1 MIIKEI
7 RIKNFRSYYGE
18 DNRFEFSDGL
28 TLILGDNGDGKTT
41 FFEAL
46 QWLFNT
52 SLDNGNIDNVS
63 EMRKSQL
70 GIGEQ
75 DEVSVFMS
83 FEHDGLKSVEK
94 SFTFEKTGDFSFRV
108 GKINYIGYEDTA
120 SGREQVS
127 GKMLINRCYDA
138 FIQRFSMFKG
148 ESELNVFDNSAALK
162 ELVDKFSDIRDFD
175 QLVEISSIFEE
186 KSNAAYLKEMKSDE
200 KVSREAK
207 SLELKIQ
214 HVSEDISQKKKDIKE
229 KRDSVDLY
237 NSRLKEL
244 EQNQETSERYKEI
257 EERRKTQQDKKTKI
271 MSQIAMVDYNHALL
285 DKFWILAP
293 YPKILQEFKQKCS
306 DFSKDKRRLEREF
319 DREQAEAIGKLK
331 AVKEIQGSLVNGST
345 ELPWYLPDKE
355 TMEEMIHD
363 HICKVCGRPAP
374 EGSEA
379 YEFMLNKLKD
389 YKKHVEAKIQKE
401 FEAKEIEEKTL
412 FKNNH
417 IENLHSLS
425 ISLSGSN
432 ESEISNIAI
441 EINTRLELVARLRDD
456 LKSVERK
463 LQDIMDEK
471 SRLLIQ
477 AGNVSESVL
486 EKNFNDIKGLFEQ
499 KGRAELRLTELT
511 NELSMLQRQMTGLQ
525 QELEDL
531 NPSSGQIKVLRDV
544 HRALEEISK
553 AFACAKEANL
563 RRFLNELSEK
573 ANEYL
578 EILSA
583 DDFHG
588 VIRLV
593 QTADDSTEIKLFS
606 CNNPK
611 SDDFSKMTEII
622 KPSGSQKTE
631 MYISVLFAISD
642 FTKEKRDEDYPLIF
656 DAATSSF
663 GDAKEDEFYNVI
675 DGLEKQCIIVTKDF
689 MTKGVVRTKDIE
701 KLSCPVY
708 RIKKA
713 EGFDK
718 NNMSTIRTTVKKLK
732 D

>member
-7 RIKNFRSYYGE
+7 RIKNFRSYYG
-18 DNRFEFSDGL
+18 DNNRFEFSDGL

-46 QWLFNT
+46 EWLFKT
-52 SLDNGNIDNVS
+52 ELDRGNKELENVS
-63 EMRKSQL
+63 EMRKSKL
-70 GIGEQ
+70 EIGEQ

-94 SFTFEKTGDFSFRV
+94 SFTFERTGETSYRA
-108 GKINYIGYEDTA
+108 GKISYIGYEDTA

-127 GKMLINRCYDA
+127 GKLLINRCYDS

-148 ESELNVFDNSAALK
+148 ESKLDVFDDKTALK
-162 ELVDKFSDIRDFD
+162 SLVDKFSDIKTFD
-175 QLVEISSIFEE
+175 ELVESASSFEA
-186 KSNAAYLKEMKSDE
+186 KANSAYLKEMKSDE
-200 KVSREAK
+200 KVSKEAK

-214 HVSEDISQKKKDIKE
+214 RVSNDIAQKKRDIKE
-229 KRDSVDLY
+229 KQSSLELY
-237 NSRLKEL
+237 SSRLKEL

-257 EERRKTQQDKKTKI
+257 EDRRKTQQEKKNKLN
-271 MSQIAMVDYNHALL
+271 SQIGMVDYNHALL

-293 YPKILQEFKQKCS
+293 YPEILQEFKQKCS
-306 DFSKDKRRLEREF
+306 AFSKEKRRLEREF

-331 AVKEIQGSLVNGST
+331 AVKEIQGTLINGST
-345 ELPWYLPDKE
+345 ELPWYLPDQE

-363 HICKVCGRPAP
+363 HVCKVCGRPAP
-374 EGSEA
+374 EGSDA
-379 YEFMLNKLKD
+379 YEFMVHKLED
-389 YKKHVEAKIQKE
+389 YKRHVEAKLKKE
-401 FEAKEIEEKTL
+401 LAEKELENKTL
-412 FKNNH
+412 FKFNH
-417 IENLHSLS
+417 IESLHSLS
-425 ISLSGSN
+425 ISLSGN
-432 ESEISNIAI
+432 AESQISNIAT
-441 EINTRLELVARLRDD
+441 EINERQELVARLREE
-456 LKSVERK
+456 LKTVEGK

-486 EKNFNDIKGLFEQ
+486 EKDFNDIKGLFDQ
-499 KGRAELRLTELT
+499 QRRAEIRLTEMN
-511 NELSMLQRQMTGLQ
+511 NELSLLLNQLKGLQ
-525 QELEDL
+525 SEFDAL
-531 NPSSGQIKVLRDV
+531 NPSSGQVKVLRDV
-544 HRALEEISK
+544 HKALEEISK
-553 AFACAKEANL
+553 AFANAKEANL
-563 RRFLNELSEK
+563 RRFLSDLSEK

-578 EILSA
+578 DILSA

-588 VIRLV
+588 VIRLA
-593 QTADDSTEIKLFS
+593 QTADESTEIKLFS
-606 CNNPK
+606 SNK
-611 SDDFSKMTEII
+611 TEIT

-663 GDAKEDEFYNVI
+663 GDSKEEEFYNVI
-675 DGLEKQCIIVTKDF
+675 DRLDKQCIIVTKDF
-689 MTKGVVRTKDIE
+689 MTKGVVRNKDIE

-713 EGFDK
+713 DGFDK
-718 NNMSTIRTTVKKLK
+718 NNMATIRSTVKKLK

>member
-7 RIKNFRSYYGE
+7 IIKNFRSYYGE
-18 DNRFEFSDGL
+18 NNRFEFSDGL

-52 SLDNGNIDNVS
+52 SLDNGNIENVS
-63 EMRKSQL
+63 EMRKSEL
-70 GIGEQ
+70 AVGEQ

-83 FEHDGLKSVEK
+83 FEHDGVKSVEK
-94 SFTFEKTGDFSFRV
+94 SFVFERTSDSSFRV
-108 GKINYIGYEDTA
+108 GKTNYVGYEDTD
-120 SGREQVS
+120 SGREKVS
-127 GKMLINRCYDA
+127 GKILINRCYDA

-148 ESELNVFDNSAALK
+148 ESELNVFDNSSALK

-175 QLVEISSIFEE
+175 QLVEFSNKFEE
-186 KSNAAYLKEMKSDE
+186 NSKAAYLKEMKSDE
-200 KVSREAK
+200 KVSKEAK

-214 HVSEDISQKKKDIKE
+214 HVSENISQKKTEIKE
-229 KRDSVDLY
+229 KQASVDY
-237 NSRLKEL
+237 YTSTLKEL

-257 EERRKTQQDKKTKI
+257 EDRRKTQQDKKTKI
-271 MSQIAMVDYNHALL
+271 MSQIAMIDYNHALL

-293 YPKILQEFKQKCS
+293 YLKILQDFKQKCS
-306 DFSKDKRRLEREF
+306 TFSKEKRKQEREF
-319 DREQAEAIGKLK
+319 DCQQAEAIGKLK
-331 AVKEIQGSLVNGST
+331 AVKEIQGSLINGST
-345 ELPWYLPDKE
+345 ELPWYLPDQE

-379 YEFMLNKLKD
+379 YEFMIHKLED

-401 FEAKEIEEKTL
+401 LATKEIEEKIL
-412 FKNNH
+412 FKNKH

-425 ISLSGSN
+425 ISLSGNN
-432 ESEISNIAI
+432 ESEISNIAV
-441 EINTRLELVARLRDD
+441 EIDERLQFVARLRED
-456 LKSVERK
+456 LKSVEAK

-477 AGNVSESVL
+477 AGNVSEAVL

-499 KGRAELRLTELT
+499 KGRAELRLSEL
-511 NELSMLQRQMTGLQ
+511 NSELSVLNTQMNGLK
-525 QELEDL
+525 QELDDL
-531 NPSSGQIKVLRDV
+531 NPSGGQVKVLRDV

-553 AFACAKEANL
+553 AFASAKESNL

-588 VIRLV
+588 VIRLI

-606 CNNPK
+606 CNDP
-611 SDDFSKMTEII
+611 SSADFSKTTEIT

-631 MYISVLFAISD
+631 MYISVLFAIAD

-675 DGLEKQCIIVTKDF
+675 DGLDKQCIIVTKDF
-689 MTKGVVRTKDIE
+689 MTKGVVRTNDIE

-718 NNMSTIRTTVKKLK
+718 NNMATIRTTVKKLK

>member
-7 RIKNFRSYYGE
+7 RIKNFRSYYG
-18 DNRFEFSDGL
+18 DNNRFEFSEGL

-46 QWLFNT
+46 EWLFKT
-52 SLDNGNIDNVS
+52 ELDRGNKELENVS
-63 EMRKSQL
+63 EMRKSKL
-70 GIGEQ
+70 EIGEW

-94 SFTFEKTGDFSFRV
+94 SFTFERTGKTSYRA
-108 GKINYIGYEDTA
+108 GKISYVGYEDTN

-127 GKMLINRCYDA
+127 GKLLINRCYDS

-148 ESELNVFDNSAALK
+148 ESKLDVFDDKTALK
-162 ELVDKFSDIRDFD
+162 SLVDKFSDIKAFD
-175 QLVEISSIFEE
+175 ELVETASSFEA
-186 KSNAAYLKEMKSDE
+186 KANSAYLKEMKSDK
-200 KVSREAK
+200 KVAQEAK
-207 SLELKIQ
+207 SLEFKIQ
-214 HVSEDISQKKKDIKE
+214 RVSHDMAQKKKDIKE
-229 KRDSVDLY
+229 KQTSLEVY
-237 NSRLKEL
+237 SSRLKEL

-257 EERRKTQQDKKTKI
+257 EDRRKTQYEKKIKLK
-271 MSQIAMVDYNHALL
+271 SQIAMVDYNHALL

-306 DFSKDKRRLEREF
+306 AYSKEKRRLEREF

-331 AVKEIQGSLVNGST
+331 AVKEIQGTLINGST
-345 ELPWYLPDKE
+345 ELPWYLPDQE

-363 HICKVCGRPAP
+363 HVCKVCGRPAP
-374 EGSEA
+374 EGSDA
-379 YEFMLNKLKD
+379 YEFMVHKLED
-389 YKKHVEAKIQKE
+389 YKKHVEAKLKNE
-401 FEAKEIEEKTL
+401 LAEKEIQNKTL

-417 IENLHSLS
+417 IESLHSLS
-425 ISLSGSN
+425 ISLSGN
-432 ESEISNIAI
+432 AESQISNIAM
-441 EINTRLELVARLRDD
+441 EINERQELVARLRND
-456 LKSVERK
+456 LKTVEGK

-477 AGNVSESVL
+477 AGNISESVL
-486 EKNFNDIKGLFEQ
+486 EKDFNDIKGLFDQ
-499 KGRAELRLTELT
+499 KGRAEICITEMN
-511 NELSMLQRQMTGLQ
+511 NELALLQNQLKGLQ
-525 QELEDL
+525 SEFDAL
-531 NPSSGQIKVLRDV
+531 NPSSGQVKVLRDV

-553 AFACAKEANL
+553 AFANAKESNL
-563 RRFLNELSEK
+563 RRFLNDLSEK

-578 EILSA
+578 DILSA

-588 VIRLV
+588 VIRLS
-593 QTADDSTEIKLFS
+593 QTADESTEIKLFS
-606 CNNPK
+606 SNK
-611 SDDFSKMTEII
+611 SEIT

-663 GDAKEDEFYNVI
+663 GDSKEEEFYNVI
-675 DGLEKQCIIVTKDF
+675 DRLDKQCIIVTKDF
-689 MTKGVVRTKDIE
+689 MTKGVVRDKDIE
-701 KLSCPVY
+701 RLSCPVY

-713 EGFDK
+713 DGFDK
-718 NNMSTIRTTVKKLK
+718 NNMATIRSTVKKLK